1 MKRVDIQR
9 FAVIDALKSSQLNF
23 SIDELHGIEN
33 ELHIQDIK
41 IELESYIN
49 KYRGCGLKIDYRT
62 NSIEKS
68 QNIQKIAKYI
78 DELEATKFEKY
89 VALLVKI
96 FDYEL
101 TFATKKSHD
110 QGIDFMGIKK
120 FKLFDS
126 NRKSYLI
133 GQAKKYNSLVDI
145 NEIRGFAGSVLL
157 LRNREF
163 SQAKKVYEDIDRD
176 KILIEFEE
184 VDPEDD
190 CKMELD
196 SNIAVDLVML
206 SKTDSRIDFEKIT
219 KVIECEKEEEEND
232 NEDTDE
238 NNGLNSKKE
247 TIE

>member
-163 SQAKKVYEDIDRD
+163 SQAKKVYEDILMKSFTSVEGLFATSYFFSPPALKLCENAD
-176 KILIEFEE
+176 LIA
-184 VDPEDD
+184 
-190 CKMELD
+190 LD
-196 SNIAVDLVML
+196 FIDLVL
-206 SKTDSRIDFEKIT
+206 LTEKAILEKTLEIEDNNVFHEAKTDLEIEKIAIL
-219 KVIECEKEEEEND
+219 K
-232 NEDTDE
+232 
-238 NNGLNSKKE
+238 
-247 TIE
+247 